1 MSDQEKA
8 PETTPEKCG
17 FLNKIKTP
25 IMLTFKLLNSA
36 TLLFSIGLVIFN
48 LCVQFVPVFENLIN
62 GKMEE
67 AGVSDGMMQTF
78 VTISTLLVSFLSG
91 ICAMG
96 MESAGYKDEW
106 ENPIFV
112 LFGKIYLLPIKMI
125 IYVTVFGIIGF
136 GALILVGVL
145 HSGVATIDWAG
156 ALESQILG
164 GCGDTLGDLVDPLQ
178 QDNNCCGLIMDSSSC
193 GNYESNVP
201 SYNCDC
207 QYAVGT
213 TDFDTHCVLVADAV
227 IDYNCTFTGVTPIGI
242 YKTGCMDTGRIL
254 SELERKILK

>member
-1 MSDQEKA
+1 MSDQEKT

-25 IMLTFKLLNSA
+25 IMLIFKLLNSA

-164 GCGDTLGDLVDPLQ
+164 GCGDTFGDLVDPLQ

-201 SYNCDC
+201 SNCDC

-213 TDFDTHCVLVADAV
+213 TDFDTHCVLVAYAV

-254 SELERKILK
+254 SELERKMLLC